1 MLLLL
6 LPTGPPCVGPA
17 FGGCLPEDEALFDDD
32 FGITHA
38 VRRALEDLVDSDPKL
53 FTRLRSK
60 RGGRRPSSASPT
72 RRRPGSAR
80 PASASSR
87 QSRPSS
93 AASSVQFDNGSV
105 GMDEVEN
112 PRLSS
117 SLGSPRGAALS
128 RAGAGGLEFP
138 ARIDEATPLDTGI
151 EFSAEA
157 ASAADAIDLE
167 CGSDAVSDSDN
178 GLYV

>member
-1 MLLLL
+1 MCSTVFAFCLT
-6 LPTGPPCVGPA
+6 PATGPPCVGPA

-80 PASASSR
+80 PVSASVR

-93 AASSVQFDNGSV
+93 AAETSVA
-105 GMDEVEN
+105 GMDVMEN
-112 PRLSS
+112 CRLSS
-117 SLGSPRGAALS
+117 SLGSPRAVS
-128 RAGAGGLEFP
+128 RADLEFP
-138 ARIDEATPLDTGI
+138 APIDEASPLGGDT
-151 EFSAEA
+151 EFSAET
-157 ASAADAIDLE
+157 ASVADAIDLE
-167 CGSDAVSDSDN
+167 CGSDAVSDSEN
-178 GLYV
+178 GLYVV